1 MLIGVLAISSLME
14 NNMREYGYEDVVW
27 WTTTL
32 ADNATLLQVGFF
44 VGLLAIALLAHW
56 LTK

>member
-1 MLIGVLAISSLME
+1 VLIGVLAISSLME

-27 WTTTL
+27 WTTTPT
-32 ADNATLLQVGFF
+32 DNATLLQVGFF

>member
-1 MLIGVLAISSLME
+1 
-14 NNMREYGYEDVVW
+14 MREYGYEDVVW

-32 ADNATLLQVGFF
+32 MNDTILLQVGFF
-44 VGLLAIALLAHW
+44 VGLLAIALTAHW

>member
-1 MLIGVLAISSLME
+1 LIGVLAISSLME

-27 WTTTL
+27 WTTTPT
-32 ADNATLLQVGFF
+32 DNATLLQVGFF